1 MKSQKDKSE
10 QQSSRQRR
18 DPTWKEGIE
27 KSMTRKEKADVKF
40 TRAKEFLGLSALH
53 GPFLLQLQ
61 HRRSEDPLDLLWH
74 VPPGLVVLGLDC
86 AAWLH
91 LSRRGGRE
99 RTVWLHSTDS
109 YHVRSECCHS
119 LLCKKTANMC
129 RNTGNIQAFHMK
141 QAHHKADF
149 SSSPFRFILFWLV
162 ATCKQ
167 KVWRKGGGAS
177 LLIKMNILELFL

>member
-1 MKSQKDKSE
+1 MKSQKHKSE

-18 DPTWKEGIE
+18 VPIWKEGIE
-27 KSMTRKEKADVKF
+27 KSMTWREKADVKF

-74 VPPGLVVLGLDC
+74 VPPGLVVLGLDY

-99 RTVWLHSTDS
+99 RTVWLHSMDS

-119 LLCKKTANMC
+119 LLCKKTCAATQETFKCFIWNKLIIKLTLAPLPLGSFYSDWLPHAN
-129 RNTGNIQAFHMK
+129 R
-141 QAHHKADF
+141 
-149 SSSPFRFILFWLV
+149 RFEE
-162 ATCKQ
+162 
-167 KVWRKGGGAS
+167 KGVG
-177 LLIKMNILELFL
+177 LLCS

>member
-1 MKSQKDKSE
+1 MKSQKHKSE

-18 DPTWKEGIE
+18 VPIWKEGIE
-27 KSMTRKEKADVKF
+27 KSMTWKEKADVKF

-74 VPPGLVVLGLDC
+74 VPPGLVVLGLDY

-99 RTVWLHSTDS
+99 RTVWLHSMDS

-119 LLCKKTANMC
+119 LLCKKTCAA
-129 RNTGNIQAFHMK
+129 TQVFHMK